1 MLIKKEDNKKPIQHM
16 GEGLVVIIGKKVFPL
31 VDISVTGICFQAQG
45 FKVKDQVSMKVAQ
58 LDDLNDN
65 VECDMTVVSAG
76 ETVTRGQFYPTM
88 KLMRY
93 IVRHVSELTNASP
106 RYVK

>member
-1 MLIKKEDNKKPIQHM
+1 MLKMNEVEKKQIQHM
-16 GEGLVVIIGKKVFPL
+16 GEGLVVLIGKKVFPL
-31 VDISVTGICFQAQG
+31 VDISVSGISFQAQG
-45 FKVKDQVSMKVAQ
+45 FKVKDRVSMKVAQ
-58 LDDLNDN
+58 LDNLNDN
-65 VECDMTVVSAG
+65 VDCDMTVVTAG

-93 IVRHVSELTNASP
+93 IVRHVSELTNESP